1 MSILKKKSFY
11 AEGLE
16 CELCDGDVVD
26 LYEYN
31 DHFVLKYGWTILNKL
46 PYKGWYFKST
56 SDKKLV
62 VQAASVNLS
71 LVVVHSRNDR
81 PDEGRRNYRRHS

>member
-1 MSILKKKSFY
+1 MYTKKCFPVT
-11 AEGLE
+11 
-16 CELCDGDVVD
+16 ELDEDLYDGDVVD

-31 DHFVLKYGWTILNKL
+31 DHFILRYGWTILNKL

-56 SDKKLV
+56 SDKNLV